1 MTLEEKIQLVE
12 ELKTTKDT
20 KVEEKAKL
28 DAELSEIDAQLD
40 TLLSEILVEMKN
52 QDTLEVHTQDGL
64 VAQYFCKNEF
74 SYGDEKALLSYLLA
88 HEMNKYITTKTT
100 QSINKKDL
108 KKDLKE
114 DESLK
119 ESLSDFVGDRKT
131 EYVVVNTEE
140 LHQRMLEHI
149 EETRKSKK

>member
-12 ELKTTKDT
+12 ELKTTRDAKL
-20 KVEEKAKL
+20 EEKTKL
-28 DAELSEIDAQLD
+28 EVELGEVNTQLEN
-40 TLLSEILVEMKN
+40 LLGEILQEMLSKN
-52 QDTLEVHTQDGL
+52 TQEVHTKDGL

-74 SYGDEKALLSYLLA
+74 SYGDEKALLAYLLA
-88 HEMNKYITTKTT
+88 NNMNKYITTKTT

-114 DESLK
+114 DVTLK
-119 ESLSDFVGDRKT
+119 ESLSSFVGDRKT

-149 EETRKSKK
+149 EETRKSK